1 MRFVGT
7 RCLSPGAD
15 EALLLSFS
23 SEACRR
29 CGPFKKAVGEL
40 APQFRVADARAALP
54 DASALSEAFPALPQL
69 PAALLVPRALFESL
83 GGACESLDALL
94 PAAKSPA
101 QQEPLG
107 AQPVFLQGAEA
118 TPETLLQALRDCARP
133 RVVLDAEF

>member
-29 CGPFKKAVGEL
+29 CGPFKKALGEL

-54 DASALSEAFPALPQL
+54 DASALSEAFPALSQL

-83 GGACESLDALL
+83 GGACESLDVLL
-94 PAAKSPA
+94 PA

-107 AQPVFLQGAEA
+107 ARPVFLQGAEA